1 MSNINNN
8 MLANLIDRIE
18 AMESD
23 KAEIAKDIK
32 DVYAEAKANGFDV
45 KIIRK
50 VISLRRMDSDKR
62 AEEQTLIDL
71 YMGALGQ
78 LADTPLGKAALTRAS
93 LTGV

>member
-93 LTGV
+93 LMGV

>member
-1 MSNINNN
+1 MSNLNNN

-50 VISLRRMDSDKR
+50 VISLRRQDADKR

-78 LADTPLGKAALTRAS
+78 LADTPLGRAAVKREFE
-93 LTGV
+93 